1 MDPDIIK
8 ERGGKGK
15 MAQDED
21 MFDETFQYE
30 SQVAI
35 NSWKISFIYI
45 IYILDDA
52 RSQ

>member
-1 MDPDIIK
+1 MDPDTIK
-8 ERGGKGK
+8 EREGEGK

-35 NSWKISFIYI
+35 NKIFFFYLFIK
-45 IYILDDA
+45 IL
-52 RSQ
+52 

>member
-1 MDPDIIK
+1 MDPDTNK
-8 ERGGKGK
+8 EREGEGK

-35 NSWKISFIYI
+35 HKIFFFLTYKNP
-45 IYILDDA
+45 LDDA
-52 RSQ
+52 RS